1 MTIDFFDPGNRFSYA
16 SRTASSEWKALM
28 QSVTDLRD
36 IDVADIGCG
45 GGIYSRA
52 MAEMGARVTGVDF
65 SGEMLAA
72 ARRQRDGASDPVDS
86 GRRRRHRPAGFVLR
100 PGIAAGGD
108 SPLLRGKDGRGV

>member
-72 ARRQRDGASDPVDS
+72 ARRQKTRVRS
-86 GRRRRHRPAGFVLR
+86 GGFRPTPPTPACRIRPATWYCC
-100 PGIAAGGD
+100 
-108 SPLLRGKDGRGV
+108 GR